1 MKKNKFKNK
10 KVLITGHTCFKGSW
24 LSIWM
29 HSLGA
34 NVLGIS
40 KNIPTYP
47 SHYQL
52 TGLDKIIKSKRLNL
66 KDKKKLKKIIEKF
79 KPDFIFHL
87 AAQAIV
93 KNSYVNPIN
102 TWESNLNGTIHLLE
116 SIKHIKKKIVVIL
129 ITSDKVYKNLEI
141 KRGYSE
147 NDLLGGIDPYGASKS
162 ATEIAIKS
170 YIKSYFTNRRNKV
183 LIAVAR
189 AGNVIGGG
197 DWSENN

>member
-1 MKKNKFKNK
+1 MKKNIFKNK
-10 KVLITGHTCFKGSW
+10 KVLITGHTGFKGSW

-52 TGLDKIIKSKRLNL
+52 TGLDKIIKSKRLDL
-66 KDKKKLKKIIEKF
+66 KDKKKLKKIIEDF

-129 ITSDKVYKNLEI
+129 ITSDKVYKNL
-141 KRGYSE
+141 
-147 NDLLGGIDPYGASKS
+147 
-162 ATEIAIKS
+162 
-170 YIKSYFTNRRNKV
+170 
-183 LIAVAR
+183 
-189 AGNVIGGG
+189 
-197 DWSENN
+197 